1 VRFRQSPMCIGEL
14 LVDLQRTAKLER
26 GFLKLLVFQQG
37 FAASDVLGF
46 GFFGGRAR
54 AEADSGGNDSDE
66 KQRKGRD
73 LSAAL
78 SCHYGRSPY
87 RAATQTELG
96 VTTLGLGHCGD
107 GLRRRAKLRKVAD
120 SEVNKVSK
128 NVTRTHWASQR

>member
-1 VRFRQSPMCIGEL
+1 MRVGEF

-26 GFLKLLVFQQG
+26 GLLKPFVFQQG

-46 GFFGGRAR
+46 GFFGGRAA
-54 AEADSGGNDSDE
+54 AEGNSGNNDGDE

-87 RAATQTELG
+87 
-96 VTTLGLGHCGD
+96 
-107 GLRRRAKLRKVAD
+107 
-120 SEVNKVSK
+120 
-128 NVTRTHWASQR
+128 